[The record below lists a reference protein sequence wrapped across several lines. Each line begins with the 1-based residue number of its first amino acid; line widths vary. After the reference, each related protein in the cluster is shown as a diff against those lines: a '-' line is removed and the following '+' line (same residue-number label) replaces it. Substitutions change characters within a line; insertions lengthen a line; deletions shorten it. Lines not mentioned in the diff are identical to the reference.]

1 MGQACGCS
9 EGPAQEDRIKELEQL
24 LAAEKD
30 DYKRLQEN
38 YDKITDETEKLLASQ
53 KNASSKMKQQIKSL
67 EKEKKDIFKE
77 MIKERKKINKL
88 DEQKSNLL
96 S

>member
-1 MGQACGCS
+1 MGQACGCG

-24 LAAEKD
+24 LANEKD
-30 DYKRLQEN
+30 DYKRLQDN

-53 KNASSKMKQQIKSL
+53 KSASSKAKQKIKAL

-77 MIKERKKINKL
+77 MMKEKKKITKL
-88 DEQKSNLL
+88 DEEKQNLE

>member
-9 EGPAQEDRIKELEQL
+9 DGPVQEDRIRELEQL

-30 DYKRLQEN
+30 DYRRLQEN
-38 YDKITDETEKLLASQ
+38 YDKITAETEKLAKSQ
-53 KNASSKMKQQIKSL
+53 KEASSKLKSQIKAL

-77 MIKERKKINKL
+77 MMKEKKKITKL
-88 DEQKSNLL
+88 DEQKSNLE